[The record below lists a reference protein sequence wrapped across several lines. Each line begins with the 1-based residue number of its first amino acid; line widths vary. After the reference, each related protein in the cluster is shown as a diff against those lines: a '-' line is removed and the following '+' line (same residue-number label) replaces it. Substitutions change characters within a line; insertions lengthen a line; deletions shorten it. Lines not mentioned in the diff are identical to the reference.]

1 MKRFLHT
8 FDRLIEKIYLKKI
21 LGRSFVIAVP
31 YGWHILFF
39 LIPFFI
45 VMRISFS
52 EGLFAKPPYTPIFE
66 WVDDVTMQFRFNLSS
81 YQALFEDNLSENLYI
96 ASYFQS
102 IMVAGLSTIACLLIG
117 YPIAYGIA
125 RVSISWRVPLLMMI
139 ILPFWTSFLIRVYAW
154 VGILNNKGIIN
165 TLLMNLGIINEP
177 LSLINNTFSVS
188 VGIVYSYLPFV
199 ILPLYAT
206 LEKLNPMFLEA
217 AYDLGCKP
225 FKAFLTIT
233 LPLSMRGIMAGGML
247 VLIPSIGEFVIPE
260 LLGGSDSLMIG
271 KTLWSEFFLNRD
283 WPLAAALAVAMLILL
298 VLPIALFQRVLKEP
312 SDK

>member
-1 MKRFLHT
+1 MQRFLSSCN
-8 FDRLIEKIYLKKI
+8 RVLEKLHLKKV
-21 LGRSFVIAVP
+21 LGRSLVIAVP

-45 VMRISFS
+45 VVRISFS

-66 WVDDVTMQFRFNLSS
+66 WVDDATIQLRLSLSS
-81 YQALFEDNLSENLYI
+81 YQALFEDQIVENLYI
-96 ASYFQS
+96 SSYFES
-102 IMVAGLSTIACLLIG
+102 IMVAGLSTIVCLLIG

-125 RVSISWRVPLLMMI
+125 RVSLSWRVPLLMLV

-165 TLLMNLGIINEP
+165 TFLMNLGIINEP
-177 LSLINNTFSVS
+177 LSLINNTFSVA

-206 LEKLNPMFLEA
+206 LEKLNPMLLEA

-225 FKAFLTIT
+225 FKAFMTIT
-233 LPLSMRGIMAGGML
+233 LPLSIRGIMAGGML

-271 KTLWSEFFLNRD
+271 KTLWNEFFLNRD
-283 WPLAAALAVAMLILL
+283 WPLAAALAVAMLFLL
-298 VLPIALFQRVLKEP
+298 ILPISLFQRVLKEP
-312 SDK
+312 GDK

>member
-1 MKRFLHT
+1 MKRFLKF
-8 FDRLIEKIYLKKI
+8 FDHILEKLYLKKI
-21 LGRSFVIAVP
+21 LGRSLVIAVP

-45 VMRISFS
+45 VLRISFS
-52 EGLFAKPPYTPIFE
+52 ESLFAKPPYTPIFE
-66 WVDDVTMQFRFNLSS
+66 WVDDAVMQVRLSLSS
-81 YQALFEDNLSENLYI
+81 YQALYEDNIGDNLYI

-102 IMVAGLSTIACLLIG
+102 IMVAGLSTIVCLLIG

-125 RVSISWRVPLLMMI
+125 RASLSWRVPLLMMV

-154 VGILNNKGIIN
+154 VGILNNKGLIN
-165 TLLMNLGIINEP
+165 TFLMNLGVITEP
-177 LSLINNTFSVS
+177 LPLINNTFSVGI
-188 VGIVYSYLPFV
+188 GIVYSYLPFV
-199 ILPLYAT
+199 ILPLFAT
-206 LEKLNPMFLEA
+206 LEKLNPMLLEA

-271 KTLWSEFFLNRD
+271 KTLWNEFFLNRD
-283 WPLAAALAVAMLILL
+283 WPLAAALAVAMLVLL
-298 VLPIALFQRVLKEP
+298 ILPISLFQRVLKEP
-312 SDK
+312 GDK